1 MYGCAQG
8 PDAGRSSDREEDPVT
23 IFWTIVVYLFVVG
36 VLAFVATG
44 LWWLRPHH

>member
-1 MYGCAQG
+1 MRTNAVRETL
-8 PDAGRSSDREEDPVT
+8 GRREEDPLT

-36 VLAFVATG
+36 VLAFVAIG